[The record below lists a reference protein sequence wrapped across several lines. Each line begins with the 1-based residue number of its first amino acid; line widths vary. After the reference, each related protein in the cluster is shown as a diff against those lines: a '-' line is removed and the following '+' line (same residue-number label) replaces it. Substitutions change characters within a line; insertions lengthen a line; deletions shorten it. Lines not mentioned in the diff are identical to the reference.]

1 MIKLKKGT
9 LCYFISDTQ
18 HFQLK
23 CKVLRVEK
31 DRRQD
36 GKVVGHV
43 VARITTQTYQRP
55 RQYQIDP
62 IITSESIGSIIPREA
77 YLALSFH
84 KPFEIEIDNG

>member
-9 LCYFISDTQ
+9 LCYFISATQ
-18 HFQLK
+18 HFHLK

-43 VARITTQTYQRP
+43 VARITTQTRDRP

-62 IITSESIGSIIPREA
+62 IITSESIGTITPRECFVSGIPS
-77 YLALSFH
+77 L
-84 KPFEIEIDNG
+84 PFEIEIDHA